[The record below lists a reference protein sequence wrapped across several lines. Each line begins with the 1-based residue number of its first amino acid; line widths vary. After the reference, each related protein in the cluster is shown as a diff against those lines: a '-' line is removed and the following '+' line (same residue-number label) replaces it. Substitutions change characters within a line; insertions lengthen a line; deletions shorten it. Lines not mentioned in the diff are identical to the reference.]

1 MKELTTQIITK
12 NGNIRI
18 IKVELEDVLADW
30 LVTQTHAIYH
40 DFLLSEYKAK
50 CVERKETRRTQSLDK
65 SLENGFDVKD
75 ESLESEEETLLRLTL
90 EQAISRL
97 NSQQQWIVRQLYY
110 VGRKQVDISKEL
122 GISKSAMTQ
131 QISVIRS
138 ALKKILKNFQE

>member
-12 NGNIRI
+12 NGKIRI
-18 IKVELEDVLADW
+18 IKVELEDELADW

-90 EQAISRL
+90 GL
-97 NSQQQWIVRQLYY
+97 TF
-110 VGRKQVDISKEL
+110 ISKW
-122 GISKSAMTQ
+122 TQ
-131 QISVIRS
+131 PT
-138 ALKKILKNFQE
+138 